1 MISLFRRNIFINS
14 ILLLPYLVLIRIK
27 SLVEPVSATLDDYD
41 GLLVR
46 TIYQAI
52 GDQAL
57 SQNIFAILILFLDAL
72 LINRLVIKSHIGKE
86 NNLVSGML
94 FVLLVSVLTQNLILS
109 PEMLAS
115 PFVILSITGIFN
127 SYNNL
132 KSADDIYLSG
142 FYMSLAS
149 LMYAPL
155 LLMLPF
161 TYIGFM
167 IMRSFT
173 GLERTQHLAGWLTPY
188 FLLFVTEYYIGNPI
202 SWHFIAFRQGFGL
215 FGVLAKEIGISGLLV
230 LIGLFVVVLWVLANF
245 GNYMGKKVIAAQKR
259 IGILY
264 WFMLFTGL
272 IAVTQQHVD
281 HNLLILLAI
290 PVSIFATFSL
300 LDMKNRIWPE
310 LIHLFIILL
319 LVIIHLELIKL
330 AG

>member
-27 SLVEPVSATLDDYD
+27 SLVEPVSHSLDDYD
-41 GLLVR
+41 ALPVR
-46 TIYQAI
+46 AIFQAI
-52 GDQAL
+52 GDNAL
-57 SQNIFAILILFLDAL
+57 SQNIFAILILFVDAL

-94 FVLLVSVLTQNLILS
+94 FVLLVSVLTQNLMLS

-142 FYMSLAS
+142 FYMAMAS

-155 LLMLPF
+155 LLLLPF

-188 FLLFVTEYYIGNPI
+188 FLLFITEYYLGNPI
-202 SWHFIAFRQGFGL
+202 SWQFIAFRQGFGL

-230 LIGLFVVVLWVLANF
+230 LIGLIVVVLWVLANF

-264 WFMLFTGL
+264 WFMLFTG
-272 IAVTQQHVD
+272 IVAITQQHVD
-281 HNLLILLAI
+281 HNLFVLLAI